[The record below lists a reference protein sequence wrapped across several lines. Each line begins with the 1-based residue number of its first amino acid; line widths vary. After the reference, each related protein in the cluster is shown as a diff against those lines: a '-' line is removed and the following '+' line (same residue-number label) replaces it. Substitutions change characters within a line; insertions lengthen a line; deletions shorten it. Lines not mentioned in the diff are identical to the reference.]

1 MNCSRFVFAVCLL
14 AGWLMTS
21 CVRDSSDLLPEN
33 TFTEGIEG
41 PATDAAGN
49 VYAVN
54 FQEEGTIGKVSP
66 DGSAELFLRL
76 PEGSIGNGIQFDRQ
90 GNMFIADYTAHR
102 VYRVPKG
109 SRQPEIWAEVPRM
122 NQPNDL
128 CIHPNGSI
136 YLSDPDWANGS
147 GNLWRVLPDRTIEAL
162 ETGMGTTNGITLS
175 PDSRYLYVN
184 ESVQRNIWRYTLDT
198 DGNLLKKELFA
209 TFEDYGLDGMRCDR
223 NGNLYI
229 ARYDKGSLLVLNPE
243 GKLLKEYFLKGKK
256 PSNLTFAGRD
266 GTLCYIT
273 MADRG
278 CFEVVSALFPGA
290 NFY

>member
-1 MNCSRFVFAVCLL
+1 MNCNRFIVAVFALVLTL
-14 AGWLMTS
+14 AS
-21 CVRDSSDLLPEN
+21 CGPDSSDLLPEH
-33 TFTEGIEG
+33 TFTAGIEG
-41 PATDAAGN
+41 PATDASGN
-49 VYAVN
+49 IYAVN

-66 DGSAELFLRL
+66 DGTAELFLRL
-76 PEGSIGNGIQFDRQ
+76 PQGSTGNGIQFDRE

-109 SRQPEIWAEVPRM
+109 SRQPEIWAAQPEM

-136 YLSDPDWANGS
+136 YLSDPNWEKGS
-147 GNLWRVLPDRTIEAL
+147 GKLWRVLPDRSIAVL

-184 ESVQRNIWRYTLDT
+184 ESVQRKIWRYTLSDSG
-198 DGNLLKKELFA
+198 DLLKKELFA
-209 TFEDYGLDGMRCDR
+209 SFEDYGLDGMRCDSK
-223 NGNLYI
+223 GNLYI
-229 ARYDKGSLLVLNPE
+229 TRYDKGSLLVLNPE

-256 PSNLTFAGRD
+256 PSNLTFAGQD
-266 GTLCYIT
+266 GTLCFIT

-278 CFEVVSALFPGA
+278 CFEVVTAPFPGA
-290 NFY
+290 NFN